1 MQKSKVRFNHSINHI
16 ILIVFSIVSIYPI
29 FWIITASLKT
39 REQYLQNKIGVS
51 WPFTFKS
58 ILAALES
65 ANFFRWILN
74 SVVITGCSVILVTV
88 ISIAAAYALT
98 KLKIAGKNFI
108 MNVSIALMAI
118 PVIILL
124 IPLYVFFARLS
135 LINSYSGI
143 ILIYTGICAPFSIYL
158 LASYFKDIPWEIL
171 EAAVIDG
178 CNSFGI
184 LTRIILPIS
193 GPPIASLI
201 IVNALW
207 VWNELLLAL
216 IFLPMDKAH
225 TIMVGLTVQQSRF
238 AINVPLVVAGLLIS
252 SLPLLILY
260 FALQRFFIKGLVA
273 GAIKG

>member
-1 MQKSKVRFNHSINHI
+1 MQNIKVRFSHSINHI
-16 ILIVFSIVSIYPI
+16 ILIIFTVASLYPV
-29 FWIITASLKT
+29 FWIITTSLKT
-39 REQYLQNKIGVS
+39 RQQYLQTKIGVT
-51 WPFTFKS
+51 WPFTLKS
-58 ILAALES
+58 IIGALES

-74 SVVITGCSVILVTV
+74 SVVITSCSVILVTV

-98 KLKIAGKNFI
+98 KLKVAGKSLI
-108 MNVSIALMAI
+108 MNISIATMAI

-124 IPLYVFFARLS
+124 IPLYVFFAKLN
-135 LINSYSGI
+135 LINSYYGI

-158 LASYFKDIPWEIL
+158 LVSYFKDIPWEIL

-207 VWNELLLAL
+207 IWNELLLAL

-225 TIMVGLTVQQSRF
+225 TIMVGLTVQQARF
-238 AINVPLVVAGLLIS
+238 AINVPLVVSGLLVA

-260 FALQRFFIKGLVA
+260 LAFQRFFIKGLVA
-273 GAIKG
+273 GSIKG